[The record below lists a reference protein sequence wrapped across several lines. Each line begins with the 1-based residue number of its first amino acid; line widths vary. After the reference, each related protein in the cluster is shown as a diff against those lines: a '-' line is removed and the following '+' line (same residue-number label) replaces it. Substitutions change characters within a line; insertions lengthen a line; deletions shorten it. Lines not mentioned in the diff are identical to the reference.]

1 MDNKTIILAL
11 DVAGTCKDL
20 SVFLGLGPEAVV
32 GPFNSAQFMSY
43 EKQSP
48 TLFKIGVDSRDEA
61 MAIFKESHIRLMF
74 WPPGTMV
81 KVPEIQLDSK
91 YDVPLWQIYEHC
103 QQYGTVVT
111 VLPGKGKHGSIKR
124 LVYYTVKEA
133 AQHAFTEMSRKPPQI
148 NGITLEVS
156 VSKLNASL
164 PDFWVPSK
172 APEKTEKARG
182 NLIDVPT
189 NNTRATS
196 GSHVLPGQQAP
207 NKPKNQSGAVKSNP
221 LTILHKNRRVIG
233 SAEDQRAFKTLS
245 RISIEELSLQ
255 PGEIKGASC
264 NPHLFETSMKT
275 WCETAFIC
283 YETLHNLSSDSNQG
297 TVHTSTLTWGS
308 QLDIS
313 TFRMHYGEY
322 FMIVASPIF
331 FWQMIMQYDSSII
344 HPTTYT
350 RLGSSF
356 TPSGTGRQ
364 YPVLSSLTVEMR
376 QYGDKDSAAGVL
388 AIRNNGQLPDSCDSS
403 LTEGI
408 NVTTRAPVLSMKC
421 LESGHLVASSGSRNT
436 DYTLQVWDMRD
447 QREKAEVPVAM
458 YVFDSPQ
465 FCIINIEVGPKL
477 SF

>member
-1 MDNKTIILAL
+1 MN
-11 DVAGTCKDL
+11 
-20 SVFLGLGPEAVV
+20 
-32 GPFNSAQFMSY
+32 
-43 EKQSP
+43 
-48 TLFKIGVDSRDEA
+48 
-61 MAIFKESHIRLMF
+61 
-74 WPPGTMV
+74 
-81 KVPEIQLDSK
+81 
-91 YDVPLWQIYEHC
+91 
-103 QQYGTVVT
+103 
-111 VLPGKGKHGSIKR
+111 
-124 LVYYTVKEA
+124 
-133 AQHAFTEMSRKPPQI
+133 RKPPQI
-148 NGITLEVS
+148 NGVTLRVLCS
-156 VSKLNASL
+156 RLN

-189 NNTRATS
+189 NNTRTTS
-196 GSHVLPGQQAP
+196 GTHVIPGQQAP
-207 NKPKNQSGAVKSNP
+207 NKPKNQSGAAKSNP
-221 LTILHKNRRVIG
+221 YTISSKYKRDIG
-233 SAEDQRAFKTLS
+233 SAEEQRAFKTLS
-245 RISIEELSLQ
+245 PISVEELSFQ

-313 TFRMHYGEY
+313 TFRMHYG
-322 FMIVASPIF
+322 
-331 FWQMIMQYDSSII
+331 
-344 HPTTYT
+344 
-350 RLGSSF
+350 SSF
-356 TPSGTGRQ
+356 TPSGSERQ

-408 NVTTRAPVLSMKC
+408 NVTTRAPILSMKC

-447 QREKAEVPVAM
+447 QREKAEVPVAI
-458 YVFDSPQ
+458 YDSTVLVGSGEHAQIARWDPRSPKDAFTSLACRRTEASSYHRRQFDPIYDISWNPSNSNEFITVHANAIRVWDARKMDHDGCSTLHIFEGRRLRRARWSPHHSD
-465 FCIINIEVGPKL
+465 CIASLSLDGQVKIWKINKFDNQTDIITGAQTPELLFVHQAHE
-477 SF
+477 